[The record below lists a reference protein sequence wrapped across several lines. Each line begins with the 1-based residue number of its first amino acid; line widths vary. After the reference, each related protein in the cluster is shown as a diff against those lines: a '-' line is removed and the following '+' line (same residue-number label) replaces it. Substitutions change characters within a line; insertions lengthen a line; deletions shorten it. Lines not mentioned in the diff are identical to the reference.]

1 MFHIMARI
9 RVTDFAAWKQAY
21 DRGRSVRDS
30 MGIREFNLWRNVD
43 DPLDVVLLLH
53 ATHVAKARAYFE
65 SEELAQRMAAAGV
78 EEPPEVVY
86 LGDST

>member
-9 RVTDFAAWKQAY
+9 RVSDFDTWKQAY
-21 DRGRSVRDS
+21 DRGRSLRDS
-30 MGIREFNLWRNVD
+30 VGIRDFNLWRNVD

-53 ATHVAKARAYFE
+53 ATHVDKARAYFS

-78 EEPPEVVY
+78 KDPPEVVY
-86 LGDST
+86 LGDSR